1 MNTEIVN
8 VEAQVVDSSEAVI
21 GENWDWTVITN
32 EDDRG
37 WAQIAAGEIGRH
49 LKSAISGILRTGNT
63 LIEAKSRLPHG
74 QYTAWYKGAC
84 GLSDTYASSFVKAA
98 KWLSTV
104 NPDRVEDLQPIAD
117 VGIIFSLSSDTTTEE
132 VRQWVIERCN
142 AGDPPSRKEVK
153 ARKANSSSAGKH
165 RTIAQEALSI
175 LKTREEARSL
185 ASKAAVVSTRELM
198 DLLDV
203 DELPKKVKVHSTD
216 THEFYKNPSGDG
228 WVQFPKTAT
237 SVNQSTTEQIGVSAL
252 LGQAAEDANS
262 KVHTI
267 AEASSLMGFASAHA
281 LTNMLTPSAIKR
293 HGFPE
298 KNGYRAVRHKRPG
311 YCVLTQ
317 I

>member
-1 MNTEIVN
+1 MNTEIIN
-8 VEAQVVDSSEAVI
+8 VEAQVVDSSESVI
-21 GENWDWTVITN
+21 GESWDWTVITN
-32 EDDRG
+32 EDDRD

-63 LIEAKSRLPHG
+63 LIEAKSRLPYG
-74 QYTAWYKGAC
+74 QYMAWYKGAC
-84 GLSDTYASSFVKAA
+84 GLSETQAKSFAKAA
-98 KWLSTV
+98 EWLKTV
-104 NPDRVEDLQPIAD
+104 DSQRVDHLRSLAD
-117 VGIIFSLSSDTTTEE
+117 VGIIFMLASDTTTEE
-132 VRQWVIERCN
+132 VRQWVIERCS
-142 AGDPPSRKEVK
+142 AGEPPSRKEVR
-153 ARKANSSSAGKH
+153 ARKANSSSAGRR
-165 RTIAQEALSI
+165 RTLVQEALSI

-203 DELPKKVKVHSTD
+203 DELPKKAKVHSTD

-228 WVQFPKTAT
+228 WVQFPKTT
-237 SVNQSTTEQIGVSAL
+237 TPVNRSTTEQINVSTL
-252 LGQAAEDANS
+252 LGQAAEGANS

-267 AEASSLMGFASAHA
+267 AEASSLMGFVSAHA